1 VLARQELWNIL
12 TDYLW
17 KRDVRDGR
25 GHPVTDVEHSLLAGF
40 NESRWSQRIWF
51 VSISIFTGAG
61 RLPRSD
67 AWVISLL
74 TSI

>member
-1 VLARQELWNIL
+1 MLARQELWNIL

-51 VSISIFTGAG
+51 VSISIFK
-61 RLPRSD
+61 
-67 AWVISLL
+67 VIQALAAFRDRMRG
-74 TSI
+74 

>member
-1 VLARQELWNIL
+1 MLR
-12 TDYLW
+12 DYLW
-17 KRDVRDGR
+17 KRDARDGR

-40 NESRWSQRIWF
+40 NESLVAADLVRFDLDIQSD
-51 VSISIFTGAG
+51 TGAG

-67 AWVISLL
+67 AWIISLL